1 MGQDSKRLLIKI
13 GIEQL
18 RTSIQA
24 SEEVNKTAKRIVDKW
39 ITKTER
45 RLLKDPLLTREV
57 HLKY

>member
-13 GIEQL
+13 GIEQP

-24 SEEVNKTAKRIVDKW
+24 SEEVNKTAKRIVDVA
-39 ITKTER
+39 TKTER
-45 RLLKDPLLTREV
+45 RLFKDPLLTREV

>member
-1 MGQDSKRLLIKI
+1 MYKLIKRSVTY
-13 GIEQL
+13 QS
-18 RTSIQA
+18 RTSIRA